1 MKALREAM
9 KDVSAALADGGTR
22 PGALRVLSDEAAR
35 WALLALRARRARQV
49 ENGSGGAARAA
60 VQRLC
65 EGLANGERRFYE
77 GEMLVAGREFYD
89 AFLAAPIVNVSEEP
103 LTETEVRCIEAGVP
117 DAGRY
122 ADVLARLYE
131 TLRGIVGAPLNE
143 TPADRRRMSGEIAA
157 FKEAVKDEMD
167 GYADDGGRPGF
178 FKSCVKFTGRREK
191 GGADD
196 GCDGSKGE
204 VRHSLGP
211 GWERRT
217 EEAFNALNGMVKDSL
232 ARIGESS
239 AGS

>member
-22 PGALRVLSDEAAR
+22 PGALRVLSDEAAH

-60 VQRLC
+60 AQRLC

-122 ADVLARLYE
+122 TDVLARLYE
-131 TLRGIVGAPLNE
+131 TLRGIVGSPLNE

-167 GYADDGGRPGF
+167 GYADDAEGGADEGEPRF
-178 FKSCVKFTGRREK
+178 FKSSVKFTGRREK
-191 GGADD
+191 D
-196 GCDGSKGE
+196 GE
-204 VRHSLGP
+204 RHHSFGP
-211 GWERRT
+211 AWERRT
-217 EEAFNALNGMVKDSL
+217 EEAFNALNGMVKDTL
-232 ARIGESS
+232 ARIGEPS